1 MSESSVSKAPSS
13 IGAGELRS
21 DRVRPTDNGLWE
33 VDLTRDGGPVLGPYD
48 TRGDAAQ
55 ALVDYWAEQE

>member
-1 MSESSVSKAPSS
+1 MSESKVSTAHSS
-13 IGAGELRS
+13 TGVGELRS
-21 DRVRPTDNGLWE
+21 ERLRPTSDGLWE
-33 VDLTRDGGPVLGPYD
+33 VDLARDGGPVLGPYD